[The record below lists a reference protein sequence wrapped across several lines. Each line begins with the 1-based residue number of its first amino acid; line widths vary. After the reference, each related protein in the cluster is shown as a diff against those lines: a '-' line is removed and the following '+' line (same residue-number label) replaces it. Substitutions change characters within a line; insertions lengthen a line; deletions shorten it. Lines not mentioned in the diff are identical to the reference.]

1 MKLADTQDLGSCVSR
16 LAGSSPA
23 SPTIYVYVI
32 RSESTGILYV
42 GITKRPARRLREHNK
57 GQSIGTRGKGPWV
70 KVLLEEFPSY
80 SGAREH
86 EKYLKSGIG
95 REWLKNTGRGVGT

>member
-1 MKLADTQDLGSCVSR
+1 MKLADTQDLGSCASR

-32 RSESTGILYV
+32 RSESTGNLYI
-42 GITKRPARRLREHNK
+42 GITKRPAKRLREHNK
-57 GQSIGTRGKGPWV
+57 GQSIGTRGKGPWI
-70 KVLLEEFPSY
+70 KVFLEEFSAY
-80 SGAREH
+80 SDARER

-95 REWLKNTGRGVGT
+95 REWLRNTGRGAGT